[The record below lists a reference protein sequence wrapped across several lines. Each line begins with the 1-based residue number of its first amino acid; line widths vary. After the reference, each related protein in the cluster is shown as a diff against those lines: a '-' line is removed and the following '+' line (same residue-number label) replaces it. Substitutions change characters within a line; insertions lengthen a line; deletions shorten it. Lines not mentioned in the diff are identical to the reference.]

1 MLAFRPLR
9 TAPMNLQSF
18 VESYGYLAVF
28 VGCLFEG
35 ETMLVLGAVS
45 AHMGYLDLARVV
57 GIAAIAGFI
66 GDQAWFTIG
75 RRYGPQ
81 LHARFPTFAQHA
93 RVASARID
101 AQGTW
106 LVIMMRFAIGMRTAI
121 PLALGAG
128 SMSHLRFVVLNA
140 IGAVIWA
147 VAFGTAGWM
156 FGNVVTRVLDK
167 AWHDLE
173 IVLAIAAVPVL
184 LFLAVRHFKAR
195 TRT

>member
-1 MLAFRPLR
+1 
-9 TAPMNLQSF
+9 MNLQSF
-18 VESYGYLAVF
+18 IESYGYLAVF

-45 AHMGYLDLARVV
+45 AHLGYLDLARVV
-57 GIAAIAGFI
+57 GTAAVAGFI
-66 GDQAWFTIG
+66 GDQAWFSIG
-75 RRYGPQ
+75 RRYSPQ
-81 LHARFPTFAQHA
+81 LYARFPRLAERA
-93 RVASARID
+93 RSASARIE
-101 AQGTW
+101 AQGAW

-128 SMSHLRFVVLNA
+128 SMSHLRFLVLNA
-140 IGAVIWA
+140 IGALLWA
-147 VAFGTAGWM
+147 GAFGAAGWI

-173 IVLAIAAVPVL
+173 IVLVLAAIPVL
-184 LFLAVRHFKAR
+184 LFLAVRHYKAR